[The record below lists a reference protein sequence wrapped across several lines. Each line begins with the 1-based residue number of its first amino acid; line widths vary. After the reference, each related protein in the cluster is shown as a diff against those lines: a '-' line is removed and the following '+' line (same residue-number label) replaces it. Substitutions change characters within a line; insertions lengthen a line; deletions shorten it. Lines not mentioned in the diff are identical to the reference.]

1 MEVRAV
7 RREEIAD
14 WLACTRVGFH
24 SDPPRDP
31 AAVGEGLAG
40 RVDVART
47 FGAFDRGR
55 AVATY
60 RSFATELTVPGGFVA
75 ACAVSAVTVLPTHRR
90 RGLLNALM
98 RDDLAAARERGEP
111 VAILIASEWPIY
123 GRFGFGA
130 AADAVGLELRPR
142 ETRFARPGAG
152 TAELVGPA
160 ELVAAAPGV
169 YTTHRRATPGA
180 IGREDWWWEV
190 PAGLGHGWG
199 EGPAGQRFAL
209 VRDEAGAVTGYAR
222 WHVDA
227 A

>member
-31 AAVGEGLAG
+31 AAVAERFAE
-40 RVDVART
+40 RVDLART
-47 FGAFDRGR
+47 FGAFDLGR
-55 AVATY
+55 PVATY

-90 RGLLNALM
+90 RGLLSRLM

-111 VAILIASEWPIY
+111 VAVLIASEWPIY

-130 AADAVGLELRPR
+130 AADAVELELSPPR
-142 ETRFARPGAG
+142 EVRFLREGRG
-152 TAELVGPA
+152 TPEIVEPEA
-160 ELVAAAPGV
+160 LVAAAPGV
-169 YTTHRRATPGA
+169 
-180 IGREDWWWEV
+180 
-190 PAGLGHGWG
+190 
-199 EGPAGQRFAL
+199 
-209 VRDEAGAVTGYAR
+209 
-222 WHVDA
+222 
-227 A
+227 